1 MPAPSRT
8 SRAAIVRAAAETLE
22 AEGLH
27 GLTMQS
33 VATRVGVR
41 PPSLYKH
48 VDGRDAL
55 VRLVTEAA
63 VEDLGALLTAAAP
76 DGTEPREALHA
87 AAVALRA
94 FGRDRP
100 AAFRLIFSPGPL
112 ATRPGPEVALRAV
125 APVLRIATELAGP
138 DDALEA
144 ARTITAWASGFVS
157 MEIADAFG
165 LGGDVDRAFDYG
177 AARIADALTRA

>member
-33 VATRVGVR
+33 VAARVGVR

-55 VRLVTEAA
+55 VRLVAEAA
-63 VEDLGALLTAAAP
+63 VGDLIALLAAAAP
-76 DGTEPREALHA
+76 EDSEPRGALHA
-87 AAVALRA
+87 AAAALRT
-94 FGRDRP
+94 FGKDRP
-100 AAFRLIFSPGPL
+100 GAFRLIFSPGPPS
-112 ATRPGPEVALRAV
+112 TRPGPDVALLAV

-144 ARTITAWASGFVS
+144 ARTITAWASGFIA
-157 MEIADAFG
+157 MEIAGAFG

-177 AARIADALTRA
+177 TARIADALSRR